1 MKGISLKIL
10 FLSLIIICAPVLL
23 SCSAE
28 NAKELYKTAEFEEL
42 QNNRDHANKLYSEIV
57 EKYPESEY
65 AEKARKK
72 LSE

>member
-10 FLSLIIICAPVLL
+10 FLSLIIICVPVLL

-42 QNNRDHANKLYSEIV
+42 QNNRDHANKLYNEIV

-65 AEKARKK
+65 AEKARGK

>member
-1 MKGISLKIL
+1 MKGISVKIL
-10 FLSLIIICAPVLL
+10 VLSLIIICAPVLL

>member
-1 MKGISLKIL
+1 MKGISVKIL
-10 FLSLIIICAPVLL
+10 VLSLIIICVPVFL

-42 QNNRDHANKLYSEIV
+42 QNNRDHANKLYTEIL
-57 EKYPESEY
+57 ERYPESEY
-65 AEKARKK
+65 AEKAREK

>member
-10 FLSLIIICAPVLL
+10 FLSLIIICVPVLL

>member
-10 FLSLIIICAPVLL
+10 VLSLIIICAPVLL

>member
-1 MKGISLKIL
+1 MKGIPAKIL
-10 FLSLIIICAPVLL
+10 VLSLIIICVPVLL

-28 NAKELYKTAEFEEL
+28 NAKDLYKTAEFEEL
-42 QNNRDHANKLYSEIV
+42 QNNRDHANKLYNEIV
-57 EKYPESEY
+57 KKYPESEY

>member
-10 FLSLIIICAPVLL
+10 FLFLIIICAPVLL